1 MDKKKRVHL
10 IINGM
15 VQGVCFRMETQRTA
29 KSEGVFGWV
38 RNLSN
43 GDVEALLEGD
53 EDAVNAVIQWCH
65 QGPSFSRV
73 DEVII
78 EDQEYQGEFQDFK
91 ITY

>member
-1 MDKKKRVHL
+1 MNNKKRVHL
-10 IINGM
+10 IIKGM

-29 KSEGVFGWV
+29 KYEGVLGWV
-38 RNLSN
+38 KNLGN
-43 GDVEALLEGD
+43 GDVEALFEGD